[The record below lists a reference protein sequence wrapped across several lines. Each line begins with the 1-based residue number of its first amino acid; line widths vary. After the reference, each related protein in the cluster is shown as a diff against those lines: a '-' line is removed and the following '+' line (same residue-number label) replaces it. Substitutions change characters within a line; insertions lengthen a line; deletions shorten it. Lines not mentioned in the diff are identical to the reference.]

1 MNSDNYEFSKSSQP
15 QGVNA
20 YSSYTDKQW
29 NYVNDINSGVYSNNS
44 GLTQVQ
50 FDMSS
55 IYNSGGFTDT
65 SDLYLTIP
73 IVMTA
78 QYATSAGAV
87 VALPSLG
94 SGLGQALAS
103 LGGCAGF
110 SLCSMKSNYQN
121 LVHQIE
127 IQIDGKNV
135 NETQP
140 FVNVFQNFRMISQ
153 MSTTDLHTMGPSL
166 GFSSVLDNEKSV
178 SYAATTGLSNN
189 VPFTSGLVV
198 AQTTNIVAGVAVG
211 GTDQAVSGV
220 QNVGTVNT
228 AISKRLSRIVDT
240 SSVIAGPGQK
250 IYGEG
255 AGFIMS
261 GTQLGNEYKPYFTY
275 VASTSTLVWY
285 DVAILPLKFLTDAM
299 DKIGLVRKLSA
310 IFRLYINTG
319 SLSIA
324 VTNPGLS
331 TQLMAVKQANSTF
344 PNTCPFTVNNVP
356 SNLAANGG
364 TIINTGNC
372 PLTTAFV
379 CAGLFVSKAPS
390 TAIPVGG
397 GSINIGNGVA
407 SHAMPSCRCYY
418 SLVKM
423 EPSKALMYV
432 EQNRSKL
439 VVYEQIISNSYAN
452 IGTGNSFSQLVQSGI
467 KNPLGICIIPLL
479 AQATTGVTQYG
490 SCTDTCPASYSPIS
504 LSNLQVTLG
513 GQNVLNSTLFYTYE
527 NFLEQVLLA
536 DTLTSSDLG
545 IGAGMISQSWWE
557 ANRVYWVDLKRSRD
571 ADKASTRNLNISFTN
586 NSLVAIDC
594 LVFTVYL
601 DKLTL
606 DVETGLVR
614 K

>member
-1 MNSDNYEFSKSSQP
+1 MNSDNYEFSKSSQS
-15 QGVNA
+15 QGVDA
-20 YSSYTDKQW
+20 YSCYTDKQW

-50 FDMSS
+50 FDMTS
-55 IYNSGGFTDT
+55 IYNSNGFTDT
-65 SDLYLTIP
+65 ADLYLTIP

-78 QYATSAGAV
+78 AYATSAGV
-87 VALPSLG
+87 VVPLPAASLG
-94 SGLGQALAS
+94 LSSGLAS
-103 LGGCAGF
+103 LGGCTGF
-110 SLCSMKSNYQN
+110 SLCSLKSNYQN

-127 IQIDGKNV
+127 IQVDGKNV

-140 FVNVFQNFRMISQ
+140 FVNVFQNFRMLSQ
-153 MSTTDLHTMGPSL
+153 MTTTDLQTMGPSL

-178 SYAATTGLSNN
+178 TYATATGLSNN
-189 VPFTSGLVV
+189 VPFTSGLVI
-198 AQTTNIVAGVAVG
+198 AQSGTVPAGVAVG
-211 GTDQAVSGV
+211 CADQGVSGA
-220 QNVGTVNT
+220 QNVGCVNT

-240 SSVIAGPGQK
+240 SSVVGSAGQK
-250 IYGEG
+250 IYGSG

-261 GTQLGNEYKPYFTY
+261 STQLGNEYKPYFTY
-275 VASTSTLVWY
+275 DPAGVMTWY

-299 DKIGLVRKLSA
+299 DKIGLTRKLSA
-310 IFRLYINTG
+310 IFRLYLNTG

-324 VTNPGLS
+324 VTNPSLS
-331 TQLMAVKQANSTF
+331 SQAMAVKQANSTF
-344 PNTCPFTVNNVP
+344 PNTCPFTINNVP
-356 SNLAANGG
+356 SNLAISAP
-364 TIINTGNC
+364 TAINTGNC

-379 CAGLFVSKAPS
+379 CAGLFVARAPTTS
-390 TAIPVGG
+390 IPVGV
-397 GSINIGNGVA
+397 GSVNIGLNVG

-432 EQNRSKL
+432 EQNRNKL
-439 VVYEQIISNSYAN
+439 VVYEQMISNLYSN
-452 IGTGNSFSQLVQSGI
+452 IGAGNSFSQLVQSGI
-467 KNPLGICIIPLL
+467 KNPLGICIIPLI
-479 AQATTGVTQYG
+479 AQATQSLAQYG
-490 SCTDTCPASYSPIS
+490 SCTDPCPASYSPVS

-513 GQNVLNSTLFYTYE
+513 GQNVLNSTLFYTFE

-545 IGAGMISQSWWE
+545 IAAGMISQPWWE

-586 NSLVAIDC
+586 NSLIAIDC

-601 DKLTL
+601 DKLVI
-606 DVETGLVR
+606 DVETGLIR